1 MSSKVFDIELHD
13 KAQLIDLNETN
24 KNFEIDFKVTTEKG
38 EDFSALVIDK
48 EQLDKEKDLNSL
60 ELKKSNGSS
69 IKGTIENNED
79 KDTTYF
85 LVIKRE
91 GTEPCHAKVEIYLK
105 EIESHEEEDG
115 DTYALTNYTNKDMSF
130 SSLFNKYFF
139 HIMGFC
145 IFLFLLYH
153 FYTNTNISKYFSK
166 KKTDTSSIDLD
177 PSIVNPSPSIV
188 NPNPSIVNPNPSI
201 VNPNPNQNI
210 VNPNQTIA
218 NPNPSIV
225 STQPL
230 TSQVTHSY
238 LNTLET
244 SN

>member
-24 KNFEIDFKVTTEKG
+24 KNFEIDFNVTTEKG
-38 EDFSALVIDK
+38 EEFSALVIDK

-105 EIESHEEEDG
+105 EIESHEEEDV

-130 SSLFNKYFF
+130 TSLFNKYFF

-166 KKTDTSSIDLD
+166 KKTDTSSI
-177 PSIVNPSPSIV
+177 
-188 NPNPSIVNPNPSI
+188 VNPNPSI

-210 VNPNQTIA
+210 VNPSIVNPNPNPNQNIVNPNQTIA
-218 NPNPSIV
+218 NLNPSIV

-230 TSQVTHSY
+230 TSQVTHNY

-244 SN
+244 SI